1 MSEAIPALLSMMQAP
16 TLIPRS
22 DLQMN
27 RQVLARMPHPYGRG
41 GWHDVRHSFE
51 NSPDVSLGAGM
62 QGMNVADVVCVQS
75 DEDEDEDDDDDDD
88 ESESESEEDEKDDG
102 EVGLQ
107 RDIDEE
113 DQEDA
118 RKCTSS
124 QVRFHYLL
132 SRSVSGVVH
141 AHNVNCRVRLVARF
155 QRKEPCPIPVCEVA
169 LTDVKGVVI
178 CRTCTWKKARA
189 MAVATATAMEEL
201 IKGCCALSS
210 KRII

>member
-1 MSEAIPALLSMMQAP
+1 
-16 TLIPRS
+16 
-22 DLQMN
+22 
-27 RQVLARMPHPYGRG
+27 
-41 GWHDVRHSFE
+41 
-51 NSPDVSLGAGM
+51 
-62 QGMNVADVVCVQS
+62 MNVADVVCVQS
-75 DEDEDEDDDDDDD
+75 DEEEDEDEEELEDADYEEDEDDDDDDDDDDD

-124 QVRFHYLL
+124 QVRFHCLL
-132 SRSVSGVVH
+132 SCSVSGVVH
-141 AHNVNCRVRLVARF
+141 AQNVNCRVRLVARF

-178 CRTCTWKKARA
+178 CRKCTWKKARA
-189 MAVATATAMEEL
+189 MAVTTATGTEEL

-210 KRII
+210 KRIIQGLTFDDQGRLRVQPRWYA